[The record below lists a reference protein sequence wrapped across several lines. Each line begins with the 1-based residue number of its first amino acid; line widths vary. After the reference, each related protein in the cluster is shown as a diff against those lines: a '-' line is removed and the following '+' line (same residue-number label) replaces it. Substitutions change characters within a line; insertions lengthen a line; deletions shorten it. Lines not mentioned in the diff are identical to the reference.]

1 MSWRGGQFSMD
12 LGAPTPARTI
22 EMPWM
27 ELVMEACRLHDEHRR
42 DEPELDDGWTLVPPP
57 GSQPPSRGTEDGP
70 RSRPRNAT
78 DAVSQTPE
86 QEIPM
91 ANIKDSLG
99 KLDSIDGFV
108 GACICDSESGMV
120 LGTEGGGPMLNLEV
134 AGASNTEVVRAKRK
148 AAKALGLKDDIED
161 ILITLGKQYHLI
173 RPLRSKPQVFFYLAL
188 DRGRANLGM
197 ARLTLQDV
205 ERELTL

>member
-1 MSWRGGQFSMD
+1 
-12 LGAPTPARTI
+12 
-22 EMPWM
+22 
-27 ELVMEACRLHDEHRR
+27 
-42 DEPELDDGWTLVPPP
+42 
-57 GSQPPSRGTEDGP
+57 
-70 RSRPRNAT
+70 
-78 DAVSQTPE
+78 
-86 QEIPM
+86 M